1 MKSIVLTISMLLA
14 AATGFSK
21 DIKTVVFTTTPQM
34 HCDKCEKKVK
44 DNIRFEKGVK
54 QIATSIPDQT
64 VTIKYDADKTT
75 PAKIQAGFGKFGYKA
90 RVVKPGEKIKRNLN
104 EVCPNM

>member
-1 MKSIVLTISMLLA
+1 MKSLVLTISMLLVA
-14 AATGFSK
+14 AAGMGK

-44 DNIRFEKGVK
+44 DNIRFERGVK
-54 QIATSIPDQT
+54 KIVTSIDDQT
-64 VTIKYDADKTT
+64 VTIQYDADKTT
-75 PAKIQAGFGKFGYKA
+75 PAKIEAGFGKFGYKA
-90 RVVKPGEKIKRNLN
+90 RVVKPGEKIKRNPD